1 MSDGSLVDRL
11 SLYVNSLQED
21 FEILSETGSLEDLA
35 KQFAHIIRGS
45 LLVKHVTVFH
55 KSSDAA
61 HWRSL
66 FSQVQGQDGVRQDLQ
81 DVSRFHL
88 VTADA
93 PPYDL
98 TSYLPLRD
106 GSVVAL
112 VIDEKLDGK
121 NFSDFDK
128 ITVQLFLQLFDNA
141 YQAVRTRQKE
151 KDLIFSLKHSIVQ
164 LNSLIDTGI
173 EITSLDNQDSVFQLA
188 LQRGAALTNAA
199 RSLLRI
205 SNHSDVQEEICF
217 PSEFKLEQ
225 SELKNGRV
233 IEATFDFAERH
244 YNFYLLEKES
254 RQGIVNFDDRDQLLL
269 DAITRQVK
277 AALENDFLVQQ
288 SLEKQRIEQDIS
300 VAASIQK
307 RIIPEELPKVGGY
320 DLGGINIPS
329 KDVGGDYYDCIRL
342 QDGRVVLVVADVS
355 GKGVPASLLVSSLQA
370 SLFAYLESNFTL
382 PELVKKLNRAIN
394 RASTPDKFITFFIGL
409 LTPRTGQFEFISAGH
424 NPVFLARKDG
434 RLEKL
439 HTGGIGLG
447 MVGFDP
453 PYKSSTLTI
462 NKGEP
467 LLLYTDGIPEAEN
480 EAEDFYEDDRLER
493 FFVQHAGDSAEEFI
507 QRLVDDV
514 RSFAGNAPQADDI
527 TALFVKRVK

>member
-21 FEILSETGSLEDLA
+21 FEILSETGNLEDLA

-55 KSSDAA
+55 RNTATSD
-61 HWRSL
+61 WRPL
-66 FSQVQGQDGVRQDLQ
+66 FSQASEQNDLRQDLG
-81 DVSRFHL
+81 DVLHFH
-88 VTADA
+88 VETADS

-121 NFSDFDK
+121 NFSNFDK
-128 ITVQLFLQLFDNA
+128 ISLQLFLQLFDNA
-141 YQAVRTRQKE
+141 YQAIRTRQKE

-173 EITSLDNQDSVFQLA
+173 EITSLENQDSVFQLA

-199 RSLLRI
+199 KSLLRI
-205 SNHSDVQEEICF
+205 TQDSKLQEEICF
-217 PSEFKLEQ
+217 PSEFKLKQ
-225 SELKNGRV
+225 SDMKNGHL
-233 IEATFDFAERH
+233 IEAGFDFAERY

-254 RQGIVNFDDRDQLLL
+254 RRGIVDFEDRDQLLL
-269 DAITRQVK
+269 DAIARQVK

-300 VAASIQK
+300 VAAAIQQ
-307 RIIPEELPKVGGY
+307 RIIPEQLPKVGGY
-320 DLGGINIPS
+320 DLAGINIPS

-342 QDGRVVLVVADVS
+342 KDSRLVLVVADVS

-370 SLFAYLESNFTL
+370 SLFAYLESDFAL
-382 PELVKKLNRAIN
+382 PDLVGKLNRAIN
-394 RASTPDKFITFFIGL
+394 MASTPDKFITFFIGL

-424 NPVFLARKDG
+424 NPVFLARQDG

-447 MVGFDP
+447 IVGFDP

-462 NKGEP
+462 HKGEP

-480 EAEDFYEDDRLER
+480 EDEDFYEDDRLER
-493 FFVQHAGDSAEEFI
+493 FFVQHAGDGADEFI
-507 QRLVDDV
+507 KRLVDDV
-514 RSFAGNAPQADDI
+514 RNFAGNAPQTDDI